1 MNKLLVPFLVLL
13 LVAVGC
19 QPKTKT
25 EKTVGTSGQPG
36 GAVTSGVGSQST
48 SGMDPLTD
56 PNNPRYNQ
64 LQERV
69 IYFEYDKSE
78 IQEQY
83 RAVIEAH
90 AAFLMEHRER
100 TVTLE
105 GHADER
111 GSSEYN
117 IALGE
122 QRAKSVAKMLKL
134 QGVTDTQL
142 QVVSFGEEKPA
153 VSGHDESA
161 YQQNRRVELA
171 YPGH

>member
-111 GSSEYN
+111 GSREYN
-117 IALGE
+117 LALGE
-122 QRAKSVAKMLKL
+122 RRAKAVERQMTVL
-134 QGVTDTQL
+134 GVTPAQIRT
-142 QVVSFGEEKPA
+142 VSYGEERPISA
-153 VSGHDESA
+153 GHDESA
-161 YQQNRRVELA
+161 WSLNRRVELV
-171 YPGH
+171 Y

>member
-1 MNKLLVPFLVLL
+1 MNKLLVPVLVMI
-13 LVAVGC
+13 LVVTGC
-19 QPKTKT
+19 TSSKSKTDKET
-25 EKTVGTSGQPG
+25 ANSGQTSG
-36 GAVTSGVGSQST
+36 GAVSSGVPNQTT

-83 RAVIEAH
+83 RTVIEAH

-111 GSSEYN
+111 GSREYN
-117 IALGE
+117 LALGE
-122 QRAKSVAKMLKL
+122 KRAKAVEL
-134 QGVTDTQL
+134 QMTVLGVSPGQIRT
-142 QVVSFGEEKPA
+142 VSYGEERPI
-153 VSGHDESA
+153 SNGHDESA
-161 YQQNRRVELA
+161 WSLNRRVELV
-171 YPGH
+171 Y